1 MAGRRRPAVQP
12 ATLIPGDGIGPEVIG
27 AAVRVMEAAGGRI
40 AWDEQLAGK
49 AAFDRHGTAIPD
61 ALIRSIRRTRVGLK
75 GPLETQIGRVG
86 YRSVNVALRKTF
98 DLYANVRP
106 IKSRPGIKSA
116 FSGVDLV
123 VVRENTEDLYSG
135 IEHQIA
141 PGVVE
146 SVKVITARASRRI
159 ARFAFDLARREKR
172 KRVVAIHK
180 ANIMKLSDGL
190 FLACA
195 RQTARR
201 YPGIAYGELIVD
213 NACMQLVLRPQTF
226 DVLLL
231 ENLYGDIVSDL
242 CAGLVGGLG
251 VTPGANVG
259 ARHAIFEAV
268 HGTAPDIAGQNRA
281 NPIAATLS
289 GAMLLHHVGQRRPAI
304 RIEHAVDRLV
314 RERRAL
320 PRDLGGT
327 ATTSA
332 VADRLIALLS
342 R

>member
-1 MAGRRRPAVQP
+1 MKARKGRGVERP
-12 ATLIPGDGIGPEVIG
+12 ATLIPGDGIGPEVID
-27 AAVRVMEAAGGRI
+27 AAVEVIAAAGGRI
-40 AWDEQLAGK
+40 AWDVQLAGK
-49 AAFDRHGTAIPD
+49 AAFEKVGTAIPD
-61 ALIRSIRRTRVGLK
+61 PLLASIRRTRVGLK
-75 GPLETQIGRVG
+75 GPLETQIGGVG

-98 DLYANVRP
+98 DLFANVRP
-106 IKSRPGIKSA
+106 IRSHPGVRTA

-135 IEHQIA
+135 IEHTIA

-159 ARFAFDLARREKR
+159 ARFAFDLARREHR
-172 KRVVAIHK
+172 RTVVAIHK

-195 RQTARR
+195 RQVAKGHPRVR
-201 YPGIAYGELIVD
+201 YRELIVD

-251 VTPGANVG
+251 LVPGANLG

-268 HGTAPDIAGQNRA
+268 HGTAPDIVGKNLA
-281 NPIAATLS
+281 NPLAVILS
-289 GAMLLHHVGQRRPAI
+289 AVMLLRHVGQQRAAG
-304 RIEHAVDRLV
+304 RIERAVTRLL
-314 RERRAL
+314 REGRHRT
-320 PRDLGGT
+320 RDLGGT

-332 VADRLIALLS
+332 VTRRLIALL
-342 R
+342 

>member
-1 MAGRRRPAVQP
+1 MKARSSSVR

-27 AAVRVMEAAGGRI
+27 AAVRVIAAAGGRVE
-40 AWDEQLAGK
+40 WDEQLAGR
-49 AAFDRHGTAIPD
+49 AAFEKLGTAIPD
-61 ALIRSIRRTRVGLK
+61 PLLASFKRNRVGLK
-75 GPLETQIGRVG
+75 GPLETQVGRVG

-106 IKSRPGIKSA
+106 IRTLPGVKSA
-116 FSGVDLV
+116 FTGVDLI

-159 ARFAFDLARREKR
+159 ARYAFELARRERR
-172 KRVVAIHK
+172 KKVVAIHK

-190 FLACA
+190 FLHCA
-195 RQTARR
+195 RQVARH
-201 YPGIAYGELIVD
+201 YPRTEYGELIVD

-226 DVLLL
+226 DILLL

-251 VTPGANVG
+251 LVPGANVG
-259 ARHAIFEAV
+259 NRHALFEAV
-268 HGTAPDIAGQNRA
+268 HGTAPDIAGRNKA
-281 NPIAATLS
+281 NPLAAIFS
-289 GAMLLHHVGQRRPAI
+289 GVMLLRHVGQTKPAD
-304 RIEHAVDRLV
+304 RIDRAVDRLL
-314 RERRAL
+314 REGRHL
-320 PRDLGGT
+320 TGDLGGK
-327 ATTSA
+327 ATTTQLT
-332 VADRLIALLS
+332 DRLIALM

>member
-1 MAGRRRPAVQP
+1 MTTAPRP
-12 ATLIPGDGIGPEVIG
+12 ATLIPGDGIGPEVID
-27 AAVRVMEAAGGRI
+27 AAVRVIAAAGGRI
-40 AWDEQLAGK
+40 AWDVQLAGK
-49 AAFDRHGTAIPD
+49 AAFDKFGTAIPEPLL
-61 ALIRSIRRTRVGLK
+61 ASIRRTRVGLK

-106 IKSRPGIKSA
+106 IRSLPGVRTA

-159 ARFAFDLARREKR
+159 ARYAFDLARREKR
-172 KRVVAIHK
+172 RKVVAIHK

-190 FLACA
+190 FLTCA
-195 RQTARR
+195 RQVARR
-201 YPGIAYGELIVD
+201 YPRVEYGELIVD
-213 NACMQLVLRPQTF
+213 NACMQLVLRPQEF

-251 VTPGANVG
+251 VVPGANVG
-259 ARHAIFEAV
+259 ARCAIFEAV
-268 HGTAPDIAGQNRA
+268 HGTAPDITGKNLA
-281 NPIAATLS
+281 NPLAAILS
-289 GAMLLHHVGQRRPAI
+289 GVMLLRHVGQRRAAD
-304 RIEHAVDRLV
+304 RIDRAVTRLL
-314 RERRAL
+314 REGRTRTK
-320 PRDLGGT
+320 DLGGT
-327 ATTSA
+327 ARTSA
-332 VADRLIALLS
+332 VAERLMALL
-342 R
+342 